1 MVHDLTACVCVCVC
15 VCEDNIAER
24 SRNIN
29 DYFTYSLYCN
39 VCRSLFEKHKLLFAV
54 LLAARILQAT
64 GDIGMVRA
72 SMWLCSWLLPPVYIH
87 SLLFIQ
93 PRWQV
98 TKGKRSP
105 YSIGEQRHDG
115 CELFA

>member
-1 MVHDLTACVCVCVC
+1 

-64 GDIGMVRA
+64 GDIDMVRA
-72 SMWLCSWLLPPVYIH
+72 SM
-87 SLLFIQ
+87 
-93 PRWQV
+93 
-98 TKGKRSP
+98 
-105 YSIGEQRHDG
+105 
-115 CELFA
+115 